1 MILDHLSW
9 VSGLNHCNLFKWG
22 AATCRLETT
31 VRRQNWTRSL
41 GDGRQMKSRR
51 CFAESGKGINTYVP
65 GLQVQMVWKTYLPN
79 RVWVESQDLWSKNFG
94 PWQYDAPLYFFTSHN
109 FQKFTFQEPM
119 AGSMSYSFG
128 LLMTATSFKSKQGE
142 VILKKNRP
150 GCMWN
155 RYMSISMSQK
165 PGTLLFTPK

>member
-9 VSGLNHCNLFKWG
+9 VSGLNHCNLFKWE

-31 VRRQNWTRSL
+31 FRRQNWTRSL

-65 GLQVQMVWKTYLPN
+65 GLQVQTVWKTYLPIQ
-79 RVWVESQDLWSKNFG
+79 VGYPGYGSKAKIYGARILGLDSMTHHFTIL
-94 PWQYDAPLYFFTSHN
+94 QYTSHN
-109 FQKFTFQEPM
+109 FQNFTFQEPM

-128 LLMTATSFKSKQGE
+128 LLMTATSFKSKQ
-142 VILKKNRP
+142 VRSYRHIPTWLHVK
-150 GCMWN
+150 
-155 RYMSISMSQK
+155 
-165 PGTLLFTPK
+165 